1 MKNWT
6 TNCLLQSLYFFNS
19 EILFRILLVV
29 KISDDE
35 NDFEKFEIVKRYF
48 ARIFNVLSK
57 EIRQELLNLDLTEEE
72 LKDVRKELGF
82 LPVDQQ
88 KEYIKE
94 LIESRK
100 VN

>member
-1 MKNWT
+1 M
-6 TNCLLQSLYFFNS
+6 
-19 EILFRILLVV
+19 V

-35 NDFEKFEIVKRYF
+35 NNFEKFEIVKRYF

-57 EIRQELLNLDLTEEE
+57 EIRQELLNLDLPEEE